1 MKEVSA
7 QDKMDEITN
16 DSEDEIKN
24 ISEKTVERVVAKVIQ
39 SEFSGPIP
47 PPNIIK
53 GYEDILPGAAERII
67 SMAERQSAHRQ
78 EMERVMVNAEA
89 RDSLLG
95 VCFAFL
101 LGIGCLIASA
111 IIVIYVP
118 EKTGAISSAMVGITG
133 IASIIVGFIKGTRVG
148 SSKMINTP
156 RRKRKRYRDCCID

>member
-53 GYEDILPGAAERII
+53 GYEDIF
-67 SMAERQSAHRQ
+67 
-78 EMERVMVNAEA
+78 A
-89 RDSLLG
+89 RRSRKNNFYG
-95 VCFAFL
+95 RKT
-101 LGIGCLIASA
+101 IG
-111 IIVIYVP
+111 
-118 EKTGAISSAMVGITG
+118 TSSGNG
-133 IASIIVGFIKGTRVG
+133 KSYGKCG
-148 SSKMINTP
+148 S
-156 RRKRKRYRDCCID
+156 KR

>member
-53 GYEDILPGAAERII
+53 GYEDILPGA
-67 SMAERQSAHRQ
+67 AERQSAHRQ

-148 SSKMINTP
+148 SSKN
-156 RRKRKRYRDCCID
+156 D

>member
-1 MKEVSA
+1 MSENTSEKAPINVEKQLVKEVSA

-95 VCFAFL
+95 VCFF
-101 LGIGCLIASA
+101 IGDWLFDS
-111 IIVIYVP
+111 
-118 EKTGAISSAMVGITG
+118 ISYYCNLCT
-133 IASIIVGFIKGTRVG
+133 
-148 SSKMINTP
+148 
-156 RRKRKRYRDCCID
+156 

>member
-1 MKEVSA
+1 MVKEVSA

-89 RDSLLG
+89 RDSLL
-95 VCFAFL
+95 CFF
-101 LGIGCLIASA
+101 IGDWLFDS
-111 IIVIYVP
+111 
-118 EKTGAISSAMVGITG
+118 ISYYCNLCT
-133 IASIIVGFIKGTRVG
+133 
-148 SSKMINTP
+148 
-156 RRKRKRYRDCCID
+156 

>member
-95 VCFAFL
+95 VCFAFYWGL
-101 LGIGCLIASA
+101 A
-111 IIVIYVP
+111 V
-118 EKTGAISSAMVGITG
+118 
-133 IASIIVGFIKGTRVG
+133 
-148 SSKMINTP
+148 
-156 RRKRKRYRDCCID
+156 